1 MIFKRCPELGGTVFF
16 REKKSGSR
24 SYLQIVENRRE
35 GKKTRQQVITTLG
48 RMDVLRASG
57 QLEGLLRS
65 GARFSESLMVISA
78 HKSGESL
85 ELATRRIGPAMIFER
100 LWQESGC
107 GEVISGLL
115 SGRHFDFSVERAIF
129 LTVLHRLIEPGS
141 DRQAER
147 WREEYKIDGVS
158 QLQLHHF
165 YRAMAWLGEEL
176 PMADQCEMTRFA
188 PRCTKDLIEEE
199 LFGRRRDLFSGLELV
214 FFDTT
219 SIYFEG
225 NGGQT
230 VGEWGNSKDDRAD
243 LKQMVVGAVLDQEG
257 NPVCCEMWPGNAAD
271 VKSLIPVVDRLRKR
285 FGIGQV
291 CIVADRGMISRETV
305 EELEGGQRGWK
316 YILGARMRRQK
327 EVREE
332 VLSVAGRYRVVHP
345 KSQIKKDP
353 SPLKVKDVVIDG
365 RQYVVCLNEDQARK
379 DAADREAIL
388 ASLREQLKRG
398 DKSLVGNKGYR
409 KYLKTAGKGFEIDEK
424 KILEE
429 ARYDGKWVLRTNTN
443 LSTDQV
449 ALKYKQLWMVESLF
463 RTVKSIL
470 ETRPIYHKRDETI
483 LGHVF
488 CSFLSF
494 VLMKELQNR
503 VERKGDKLEWAD
515 VVRDLNRL
523 QEVEIEQEGKR
534 FLLRSEAV
542 GTCGKV
548 FQAAGVALPPT
559 VRQVS

>member
-1 MIFKRCPELGGTVFF
+1 VFF
-16 REKKSGSR
+16 REKKSGAR

-35 GKKTRQQVITTLG
+35 GKKTLQQVIATLG
-48 RMDVLRASG
+48 RMDLLRESG

-85 ELATRRIGPAMIFER
+85 EVGTRRIGPGMIFER

-107 GEVISGLL
+107 REVVEGLL
-115 SGRHFDFSVERAIF
+115 SGRRFDFPVERAIF
-129 LTVLHRLIEPGS
+129 LTVLHRLFDAGS
-141 DRQAER
+141 DRQGER
-147 WREEYKIDGVS
+147 WREEYKIEGTTE
-158 QLQLHHF
+158 LQLHHL

-176 PMADQCEMTRFA
+176 PLADQCEMTRFA

-199 LFGRRRDLFSGLELV
+199 LFSRRRDLFSGLELV

-230 VGEWGNSKDDRAD
+230 VGEFGHTKDHRPDR
-243 LKQMVVGAVLDQEG
+243 KQMVVGAVLDQEG

-271 VKSLIPVVDRLRKR
+271 VTSLLPVVDRLRKR
-285 FGIGQV
+285 FGIGNV
-291 CIVADRGMISRETV
+291 CIVADRGMMSRETV
-305 EELEGGQRGWK
+305 KELEREERGWK
-316 YILGARMRRQK
+316 YILGARMRSHK

-332 VLSVAGRYRVVHP
+332 VLSVAGRYRQVFP
-345 KSQIKKDP
+345 KSPNKKDP
-353 SPLKVKDVVIDG
+353 SPLKVKDVVVGG
-365 RQYVVCLNEDQARK
+365 RKYVVCLNEDQAHK

-388 ASLREQLKRG
+388 GSLREQLKRG
-398 DKSLVGNKGYR
+398 EKSLVGNKGYR
-409 KYLKTAGKGFEIDEK
+409 KYLKTTGKGFEIDEQ

-429 ARYDGKWVLRTNTN
+429 ARYDGKWVLRTNTD

-470 ETRPIYHKRDETI
+470 DTRPIYHKRDETI

-503 VERKGDKLEWAD
+503 AETKGYKLEWAD
-515 VVRDLNRL
+515 VIRDLNRL
-523 QEVEIEQEGKR
+523 QEVEIEQDGKR
-534 FLLRSEAV
+534 FLLRSEAA

-548 FQAAGVALPPT
+548 FQSAGVALPPT
-559 VRQVS
+559 VRQVC

>member
-1 MIFKRCPELGGTVFF
+1 MFF
-16 REKKSGSR
+16 RVKKSGPR
-24 SYLQIVENRRE
+24 QYLQIVENRWE
-35 GKKTRQQVITTLG
+35 QGGSRQRVIATLG
-48 RMDVLRASG
+48 RADGLQEDG
-57 QLEGLLRS
+57 TLESLLRS
-65 GARFSESLMVISA
+65 GSKFCETMMVISS
-78 HKSGESL
+78 HQRGESVSV
-85 ELATRRIGPAMIFER
+85 ESRRIGPGLIFER
-100 LWQESGC
+100 LWQETGC
-107 GEVISGLL
+107 RQVIEKLL
-115 SGRHFDFSVERAIF
+115 SKRHFDFPVERAIF
-129 LTVLHRLIEPGS
+129 LTVLHRLFDPGS
-141 DRQAER
+141 DRQADR
-147 WREEYKIDGVS
+147 WREEYRLDGVS
-158 QLQLHHF
+158 KLQLHHL

-176 PMADQCEMTRFA
+176 PIAEQCEMTRFA

-199 LFGRRRDLFSGLELV
+199 LFSRRRDLFSGLELV

-305 EELEGGQRGWK
+305 EELESGQRGWK

-345 KSQIKKDP
+345 KSEIKKDP

-388 ASLREQLKRG
+388 ASLREQMKRG

-409 KYLKTAGKGFEIDEK
+409 KYLKTTGKGFEIDEK
-424 KILEE
+424 KVLEE
-429 ARYDGKWVLRTNTN
+429 ARYDGKWVLRTNTD
-443 LSTDQV
+443 LPPDQV

-463 RTVKSIL
+463 RTLKSIL

-494 VLMKELQNR
+494 VLIKELQTR
-503 VERKGDKLEWAD
+503 AERNGYALEWAD
-515 VVRDLNRL
+515 VIRDLDRL
-523 QEVEIEQEGKR
+523 QETEIEQDGKR
-534 FLLRSEAV
+534 FLLRTEAT

-548 FQAAGVALPPT
+548 FQAAGVAMPPT
-559 VRQVS
+559 VRQTA

>member
-1 MIFKRCPELGGTVFF
+1 M
-16 REKKSGSR
+16 
-24 SYLQIVENRRE
+24 
-35 GKKTRQQVITTLG
+35 TRQQVIATLG
-48 RMDVLRASG
+48 RMDILRESG

-65 GARFSESLMVISA
+65 GARFSESLLVVWA

-85 ELATRRIGPAMIFER
+85 EVATRRIGPAMIFER

-107 GEVISGLL
+107 RDVVRGLL

-129 LTVLHRLIEPGS
+129 LTVLHRLFDPGS

-147 WREEYKIDGVS
+147 WREEYKIEGAS
-158 QLQLHHF
+158 ELQLHHF

-199 LFGRRRDLFSGLELV
+199 LFSRRRDLFSGLELV

-230 VGEWGNSKDDRAD
+230 VGELGHTKDHRPDC
-243 LKQMVVGAVLDQEG
+243 KQMVVGAVLDQEG

-271 VKSLIPVVDRLRKR
+271 VKSLLPVVDRLRKR

-291 CIVADRGMISRETV
+291 CIVADRGMISREAV
-305 EELEGGQRGWK
+305 KELESGERGWK

-332 VLSVAGRYRVVHP
+332 VLSVPGRYRVVHP
-345 KSQIKKDP
+345 RSNIKKDP

-388 ASLREQLKRG
+388 VSLRGQLKRG

-409 KYLKTAGKGFEIDEK
+409 KYLKTTGKGFEIDEQK
-424 KILEE
+424 VLEE
-429 ARYDGKWVLRTNTN
+429 ARYDGKWVLRTNTD

-463 RTVKSIL
+463 RTMKSIL

-494 VLMKELQNR
+494 VLMKELHNR
-503 VERKGDKLEWAD
+503 VEQKGYQLEWAD
-515 VVRDLNRL
+515 VIRDLSRL
-523 QEVEIEQEGKR
+523 QEVEIEQDGKR
-534 FLLRSEAV
+534 FLLRSEAT

-548 FQAAGVALPPT
+548 FQSVGVALPPT
-559 VRQVS
+559 VRQVC